1 MNILQQDF
9 SENIIKFLNKD
20 FESLKNIS
28 ETDKHCN
35 NIIKNETQ
43 FKKMLEEKINIYN
56 CDMVETYLIKILR
69 PEILYYTDNN
79 ADVYKNKLYKY
90 IKKLNKDCIDILY
103 NKIDYCYNERNF
115 GLNNYIQTI
124 SYVLSKKLFDIM
136 VLIQD
141 KLNYCDNDII
151 KSLSIKYS

>member
-1 MNILQQDF
+1 MEEEGGTAF
-9 SENIIKFLNKD
+9 S
-20 FESLKNIS
+20 S
-28 ETDKHCN
+28 
-35 NIIKNETQ
+35 
-43 FKKMLEEKINIYN
+43 
-56 CDMVETYLIKILR
+56 
-69 PEILYYTDNN
+69 
-79 ADVYKNKLYKY
+79 Y
-90 IKKLNKDCIDILY
+90 IKKLNNDCIDILY

-141 KLNYCDNDII
+141 KLNYYDSEII

>member
-1 MNILQQDF
+1 MNIFQQDF
-9 SENIIKFLNKD
+9 CENIIKFLNKD
-20 FESLKNIS
+20 FETLKKIS

-35 NIIKNETQ
+35 NIIKSETQ
-43 FKKMLEEKINIYN
+43 FIKMLKEKINIYN

-79 ADVYKNKLYKY
+79 ADVYKAKLYNY
-90 IKKLNKDCIDILY
+90 IKKLNNNCIDILY
-103 NKIDYCYNERNF
+103 NKIDYCYNERNIS
-115 GLNNYIQTI
+115 LNNYIQTI

-136 VLIQD
+136 ILIQD